1 MVVDLVVLA
10 LVVVVQENV
19 VLVVVVLVVVFPLRV
34 VLVPVVMV
42 VGVLGVVVREA
53 LFW

>member
-1 MVVDLVVLA
+1 VVVDLVVLA